1 MNWLSLLLSS
11 YVRSLAWKR
20 IKRWVRE
27 SFPTVPT
34 ISTAELADQLEQP
47 SAPPVLVDAREP
59 EEFALSHLPNAYQAQ
74 TIAEVV
80 QAGITRDMPVV
91 VYCSIGYRSARF
103 ARSLNEVGYQ
113 ATNLEGSIFEWANE
127 GRPLVTN
134 RNGQVVSTDKVHP
147 YDTLW
152 GLLLE
157 PK

>member
-1 MNWLSLLLSS
+1 MNWSSLFSS

-34 ISTAELADQLEQP
+34 ISTAELADQLERP

-80 QAGITRDMPVV
+80 QAGITRDMSVV
-91 VYCSIGYRSARF
+91 VYCSI
-103 ARSLNEVGYQ
+103 
-113 ATNLEGSIFEWANE
+113 
-127 GRPLVTN
+127 
-134 RNGQVVSTDKVHP
+134 D
-147 YDTLW
+147 
-152 GLLLE
+152 
-157 PK
+157 

>member
-1 MNWLSLLLSS
+1 MNWSSLFSS

-34 ISTAELADQLEQP
+34 ISTAELADQLERP

-80 QAGITRDMPVV
+80 QAGITRDMSVV

-103 ARSLNEVGYQ
+103 AQALNEVGYQ
-113 ATNLEGSIFEWANE
+113 ATNLEGSIFQWANE
-127 GRPLVTN
+127 DRPLVTN
-134 RNGQVVSTDKVHP
+134 RNGQVVSTDEVHP

>member
-1 MNWLSLLLSS
+1 MNWLFLFST

-27 SFPTVPT
+27 SFPTVST
-34 ISTAELADQLEQP
+34 LSTAELAQQLEQP
-47 SAPPVLVDAREP
+47 TPPVLIDAREP
-59 EEFALSHLPNAYQAQ
+59 EEFALSHLPNAYHAQ

-91 VYCSIGYRSARF
+91 VYCSIGYRSGKF
-103 ARSLNEVGYQ
+103 AQSLNEVGYQ
-113 ATNLEGSIFEWANE
+113 ATNLEGSIFQWANE
-127 GRPLVTN
+127 DRPLVTN
-134 RNGQVVSTDKVHP
+134 RNGQVVSTDEVHP